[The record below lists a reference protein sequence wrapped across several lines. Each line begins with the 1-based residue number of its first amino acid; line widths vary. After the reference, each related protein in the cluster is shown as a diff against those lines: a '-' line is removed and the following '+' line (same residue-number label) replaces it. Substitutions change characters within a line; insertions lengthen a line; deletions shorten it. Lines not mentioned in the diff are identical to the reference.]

1 MTKIIDEIGLENVL
15 NYEVT
20 LCNDPDD
27 YNLEIPCLNP
37 FIDSIQDQRS
47 EGQKK
52 NIMDFLT
59 ESFHIPKDLA
69 TKRSQDYV
77 DFFAPLVRFTFNLIG
92 RILMLCISVHYPRS

>member
-27 YNLEIPCLNP
+27 YNLEIPCLKP
-37 FIDSIQDQRS
+37 FIDSEQDQRS

-52 NIMDFLT
+52 I
-59 ESFHIPKDLA
+59 
-69 TKRSQDYV
+69 
-77 DFFAPLVRFTFNLIG
+77 
-92 RILMLCISVHYPRS
+92 